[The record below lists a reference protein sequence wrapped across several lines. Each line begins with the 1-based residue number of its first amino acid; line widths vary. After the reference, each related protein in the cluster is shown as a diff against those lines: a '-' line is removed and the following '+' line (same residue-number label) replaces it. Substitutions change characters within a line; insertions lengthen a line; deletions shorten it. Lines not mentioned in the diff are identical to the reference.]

1 MIRRLTLILALA
13 VPVPALAQISTL
25 SIHQRIVIRVPRPE
39 PPGAVI
45 TPVRWREAKGPRC
58 VPLDGIAGAAMV
70 EPERMDLLLAD
81 GGRLR
86 ARFDDACPA
95 LDFYRGLY
103 VKANSDGQLC
113 AKRDAV
119 RSRSGDACR
128 ITGFRKLVRR
138 K

>member
-1 MIRRLTLILALA
+1 MTRWLPLSLSLLA
-13 VPVPALAQISTL
+13 PMPALAQVSALT
-25 SIHQRIVIRVPRPE
+25 IHQRIVIRVPRPE
-39 PPGAVI
+39 PPGAAFVA
-45 TPVRWREAKGPRC
+45 PRYREVKGPRC

-95 LDFYRGLY
+95 LDYYRGLY
-103 VKANSDGQLC
+103 VKANADGRLC

>member
-1 MIRRLTLILALA
+1 MTRWLILSLA
-13 VPVPALAQISTL
+13 FATPMPALAQLTTL

-39 PPGAVI
+39 PPGAVP

-58 VPLDGIAGAAMV
+58 VPLEGIAGAAMI
-70 EPERMDLLLAD
+70 EPERIDLLLAD
-81 GGRLR
+81 GNRLR

-103 VKANSDGQLC
+103 VKANADGQLC